1 VAASNRDG
9 DVLSDINMTPLVDVM
24 LVLLVVM
31 MVTAS
36 TVVTK
41 SLSVDLP
48 NGKTGQA
55 QEQQLTVTL
64 TKEGKCLIDDEPI
77 DLDGLRARVRTK
89 QKSGAEL
96 QALIAADGG
105 ALHER
110 VVEVLDLLRDERV
123 TRVAI
128 GVTPTQE

>member
-1 VAASNRDG
+1 MAATQRD
-9 DVLSDINMTPLVDVM
+9 DVLADINMTPLVDVM

-36 TVVTK
+36 TVVTR
-41 SLSVDLP
+41 SLSVELP
-48 NGKTGQA
+48 AGKTGQVNHD
-55 QEQQLTVTL
+55 QLTITL
-64 TKEGKCLIDDEPI
+64 TRDGRCLLDEQRVS
-77 DLDGLRARVRTK
+77 LDELRARVR
-89 QKSGAEL
+89 QQQSGGTEL

-128 GVTPTQE
+128 GVTEAGR

>member
-1 VAASNRDG
+1 MAATQRD
-9 DVLSDINMTPLVDVM
+9 DVLADINMTPLVDVM

-36 TVVTK
+36 TVVTR
-41 SLSVDLP
+41 SLAVELP
-48 NGKTGQA
+48 AGKTGQVNPD
-55 QEQQLTVTL
+55 QLTVTL
-64 TKEGKCLIDDEPI
+64 TKDGNCLIDESPVSLDE
-77 DLDGLRARVRTK
+77 LRARVRSK
-89 QKSGAEL
+89 KAESEDL

-123 TRVAI
+123 TKVAI
-128 GVTPTQE
+128 GVTEAGN